1 MRHPGRRQR
10 GFVLITA
17 VLLITG
23 ILAVAVVSALLLSGR
38 SVATAQ
44 GLEALRAHY
53 AARSAVDAAAAQAI
67 GGTCTA
73 VSGTMNVE
81 GFTVTVGCQVSVVDE
96 AGTDYPVYHL
106 TASAARGSIEAGTL
120 VSRTLRASL
129 ADPP

>member
-1 MRHPGRRQR
+1 MKHPGRRQR

-23 ILAVAVVSALLLSGR
+23 ILAVAVVSALVLSGR
-38 SVATAQ
+38 SIDTAR
-44 GLEALRAHY
+44 GLEAMRVHY
-53 AARSAVDAAAAQAI
+53 AARSGLDVAAARAVA
-67 GGTCTA
+67 GTCVNDTL
-73 VSGTMNVE
+73 NVE
-81 GFTVTVGCQVSVVDE
+81 GFTVTLGCQVSMVDE